1 MSRYRGPRLRVVR
14 RLGELPG
21 LTQKTPQ
28 KQAPPGQHGPTTK
41 KPTQYGVRLM
51 EKQKL
56 RYNYGVTEHQLINY
70 VKKARYVAINSSSQ
84 LLEPAMLELGWSS
97 LGLSFAL
104 CSIADI
110 CCACLT
116 KALYL

>member
-1 MSRYRGPRLRVVR
+1 
-14 RLGELPG
+14 
-21 LTQKTPQ
+21 
-28 KQAPPGQHGPTTK
+28 
-41 KPTQYGVRLM
+41 M